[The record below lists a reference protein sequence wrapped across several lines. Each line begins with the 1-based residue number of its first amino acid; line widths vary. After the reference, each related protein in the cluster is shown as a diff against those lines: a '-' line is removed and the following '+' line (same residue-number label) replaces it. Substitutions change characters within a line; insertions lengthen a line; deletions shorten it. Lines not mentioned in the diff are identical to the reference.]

1 MRDPFRPAVW
11 TVPRSNSRAFSRV
24 SSRGGGGVVWAC
36 LGTILGLLA
45 WPAPGRAAAPI
56 ELRPEQL
63 TIHAERGDTVTRTI
77 QLRLNEDLLNLR
89 AQPMELLSERHD
101 GAVPVDMI
109 TVTPAPDLLA
119 ELPPPRT
126 VSFTLT
132 LKLRGVAAGEY
143 SGAVPFTYQGG
154 ELKLPLKLSVRH
166 AFPLPLLVLL
176 GGVLSSMGLSAYRA
190 RGRPRDQVLV
200 RLGLVRAFMQRDRAL
215 SEGIPRAGSDD
226 GGEPGLAPIL
236 EPAHPAPATGRLIAN
251 PFRARIYTT
260 LLDVE
265 MGLQSERWEEARTRM
280 EQADALLRKW
290 IAGRLGW
297 IYQIAYLGRLEE
309 SLSLRARSSRY
320 LQAVR
325 SLSSDLITGAPMLE
339 SPQALRE
346 ASQKLTD
353 HLSAYQQ
360 LDAKLQA
367 LEGLRSQLP
376 PDLVTP
382 FTLRVTDLRTR
393 LEDLRPDAKED
404 PQLGP
409 EINRAIEEFT
419 EKLKQAPAADSGEH
433 GVRAVGIEVRTAPG
447 VEPVPDGHLEWLGQ
461 AATARDR
468 LRWFV
473 IGSYAIALGLLA
485 GSGFNEVYSKNLT
498 FGADLWI
505 DYLALVLWGFG
516 AEATRDSVAST
527 LRSLGIPLDS
537 RTTDAKT

>member
-1 MRDPFRPAVW
+1 MRDLFRIV
-11 TVPRSNSRAFSRV
+11 
-24 SSRGGGGVVWAC
+24 
-36 LGTILGLLA
+36 LGTVLGAAIGLLA
-45 WPAPGRAAAPI
+45 WPAPCQAAAPI

-101 GAVPVDMI
+101 SAVPVDMI
-109 TVTPAPDLLA
+109 TVTPAADLA
-119 ELPPPRT
+119 ADLPPPRT
-126 VSFTLT
+126 VSFMLQV
-132 LKLRGVAAGEY
+132 KLAGVAAGEY
-143 SGAVPFTYQGG
+143 SGSLPFTYQGG
-154 ELKLPLKLSVRH
+154 EIKLPLKVSVRH
-166 AFPLPLLVLL
+166 SFLLPLLVLL

-215 SEGIPRAGSDD
+215 SDGIPRAGGDD
-226 GGEPGLAPIL
+226 GGEPREPGPAPL
-236 EPAHPAPATGRLIAN
+236 SAEPAHPGPATSRLIPN
-251 PFRARIYTT
+251 PFRARIATT
-260 LLDVE
+260 LLEVE

-325 SLSSDLITGAPMLE
+325 SMSSDLVTGAPSLE

-346 ASQKLTD
+346 ASQKLTE

-376 PDLVTP
+376 PELVTP
-382 FTLRVTDLRTR
+382 FTLRTTDLRTR

-409 EINRAIEEFT
+409 DINRAIEEFT
-419 EKLKQAPAADSGEH
+419 EKLKQAPPADSGGH

-461 AATARDR
+461 AAIARDR
-468 LRWFV
+468 LRFFV

-485 GSGFNEVYSKNLT
+485 GSGFNEVYAKNLT

-537 RTTDAKT
+537 RTPEAKS

>member
-1 MRDPFRPAVW
+1 MRDLFL
-11 TVPRSNSRAFSRV
+11 TV
-24 SSRGGGGVVWAC
+24 
-36 LGTILGLLA
+36 LGTVLGLL
-45 WPAPGRAAAPI
+45 GAAAGPCQAAAAI

-77 QLRLNEDLLNLR
+77 QLRLNEDVVNLR

-101 GAVPVDMI
+101 SAVPASMI
-109 TVTPAPDLLA
+109 KVTPEATDAA
-119 ELPPPRT
+119 ELPPRT
-126 VSFTLT
+126 VSFTLQVS
-132 LKLRGVAAGEY
+132 LRGVAAGEY
-143 SGAVPFTYQGG
+143 NGALPFTYQGG
-154 ELKLPLKLSVRH
+154 ELKLPLKISVRH
-166 AFPLPLLVLL
+166 SFWLPLLVLL
-176 GGVLSSMGLSAYRA
+176 GGVLSGMGLSAYRA

-215 SEGIPRAGSDD
+215 NEGIPRAASDD
-226 GGEPGLAPIL
+226 GSEPGPLPAGEPP
-236 EPAHPAPATGRLIAN
+236 HPGPVSGRLIPN

-265 MGLQSERWEEARTRM
+265 MGLSSERWEEARTRM

-309 SLSLRARSSRY
+309 SLTLRARSSRY

-325 SLSSDLITGAPMLE
+325 SLSSDLISGAPTLE

-346 ASQKLTD
+346 ASQKLTE
-353 HLSAYQQ
+353 HLSGYQQ

-376 PDLVTP
+376 PDLVTS

-393 LEDLRPDAKED
+393 LEDLRPEASAD
-404 PQLGP
+404 PELGAD
-409 EINRAIEEFT
+409 INRAIEEFT
-419 EKLKQAPAADSGEH
+419 DKLKQAPPADPAGH
-433 GVRAVGIEVRTAPG
+433 GVRALELQVHTAPS

-461 AATARDR
+461 AAVARDR
-468 LRWFV
+468 LRFFV

-485 GSGFNEVYSKNLT
+485 GSGFNEVYAKNLT
-498 FGADLWI
+498 FGADLWV

-537 RTTDAKT
+537 RAPESKS